1 MTIKTETRIISIT
14 MCRFRG
20 GWECGYEPDCFSDME
35 PNFPIEHPDRLAGSN
50 AILASDK
57 DVDELISYWEKVVQK
72 ANRGYDHE
80 KYESFEE
87 YRENFSMDDQIFALN
102 DEELQRGDEWTLAV
116 KELDEK
122 EGL

>member
-1 MTIKTETRIISIT
+1 
-14 MCRFRG
+14 
-20 GWECGYEPDCFSDME
+20 ME

-50 AILASDK
+50 VILASDK

-80 KYESFEE
+80 TYESFEE

-116 KELDEK
+116 KELDRK
-122 EGL
+122 ESL